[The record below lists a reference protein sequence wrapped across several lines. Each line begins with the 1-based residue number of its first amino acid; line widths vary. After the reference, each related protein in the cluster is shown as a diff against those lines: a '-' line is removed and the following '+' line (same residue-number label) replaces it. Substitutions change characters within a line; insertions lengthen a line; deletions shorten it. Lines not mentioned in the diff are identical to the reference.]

1 MSKKLWLKD
10 LIDKFTGIIII
21 IFLLPILFI
30 IGILIKIE
38 DGGKI
43 FFLQKRLGK
52 DRKIFKI
59 YKFRTMKENAP
70 DIRLAD
76 GSTFNSDNDPRV
88 TKIGKFLRRTS
99 LDELAQIINV
109 IKGEMSIIGPRPD
122 LPDHLKL
129 YEGDEFKKLLVRPG
143 ITGYA
148 QVNGRNDLPW
158 KERFKYDIYYAENWS
173 IMLDM
178 KIILKTI
185 QIILTGKG
193 VNRENV

>member
-1 MSKKLWLKD
+1 MWAKNLFDRIGSIILFI
-10 LIDKFTGIIII
+10 LI
-21 IFLLPILFI
+21 LPILLI
-30 IGILIKIE
+30 IGILIKLE

-43 FFLQKRLGK
+43 FFLQKRVGK
-52 DRKIFKI
+52 DKKIFKI

-99 LDELAQIINV
+99 LDELAQIIN
-109 IKGEMSIIGPRPD
+109 IMKGEMSFVGPRPD

-129 YEGDEFKKLLVRPG
+129 YEGEEFKKLTVKPG

-158 KERFKYDIYYAENWS
+158 KERFKYDIYYAENYS
-173 IMLDM
+173 ILLDI

-185 QIILTGKG
+185 CIVFTGKG

>member
-1 MSKKLWLKD
+1 MWLKNLFD
-10 LIDKFTGIIII
+10 RVGGV
-21 IFLLPILFI
+21 ILFI
-30 IGILIKIE
+30 LLFPLLLIIGSLIKIE

-52 DRKIFKI
+52 DKKIFQI

-76 GSTFNSDNDPRV
+76 GSTFNSDDDPRV

-109 IKGEMSIIGPRPD
+109 IKGEMSFIGPRPD

-129 YEGDEFKKLLVRPG
+129 YEGEEFKKLLVKPG

-158 KERFKYDIYYAENWS
+158 KERFKYDIYYVENWS
-173 IMLDM
+173 ILLDI
-178 KIILKTI
+178 KIIIKTVS
-185 QIILTGKG
+185 IIFTGKG

>member
-10 LIDKFTGIIII
+10 LIDKFIGIIVI

-76 GSTFNSDNDPRV
+76 GSTFNSDDDPRV

>member
-1 MSKKLWLKD
+1 MWLKNLFD
-10 LIDKFTGIIII
+10 KIGGVILFILLIP
-21 IFLLPILFI
+21 FLLI

-38 DGGKI
+38 DGGKV

-52 DRKIFKI
+52 DKKIFEI

-76 GSTFNSDNDPRV
+76 GSTFNSDADPRV
-88 TKIGKFLRRTS
+88 TKVGKFLRRTS

-109 IKGEMSIIGPRPD
+109 IKGEMSFIGPRPD
-122 LPDHLKL
+122 LPDHLNL
-129 YEGDEFKKLLVRPG
+129 YEGQEFKKLLVKPG

-173 IMLDM
+173 ILLDV

-185 QIILTGKG
+185 SIIFTGKG

>member
-1 MSKKLWLKD
+1 MSKKLWLKS

-76 GSTFNSDNDPRV
+76 GSTFNSDDDPRV

>member
-1 MSKKLWLKD
+1 MWAKNLFDRIGSIILFI
-10 LIDKFTGIIII
+10 LI
-21 IFLLPILFI
+21 LPILLI
-30 IGILIKIE
+30 IGILIKLE

-43 FFLQKRLGK
+43 FFLQKRVGK
-52 DRKIFKI
+52 DKKIFKI

-99 LDELAQIINV
+99 LDELAQIIN
-109 IKGEMSIIGPRPD
+109 IMKGEMSFVGPRPD

-129 YEGDEFKKLLVRPG
+129 YEGEEFKKLTVKPG

-158 KERFKYDIYYAENWS
+158 KERFKYDIYYAENCS
-173 IMLDM
+173 ILLDI
-178 KIILKTI
+178 KIILRTI
-185 QIILTGKG
+185 CIVFTGKG

>member
-1 MSKKLWLKD
+1 MWLKI
-10 LIDKFTGIIII
+10 LFDKIGGV
-21 IFLLPILFI
+21 ILFI
-30 IGILIKIE
+30 LLSPVLLIIGLIIKLE
-38 DGGKI
+38 DGGKV

-52 DRKIFKI
+52 DKEIFEI

-99 LDELAQIINV
+99 LDELAQIINI
-109 IKGEMSIIGPRPD
+109 IKGEMSFIGPRPD

-129 YEGDEFKKLLVRPG
+129 YEGEEFKKLLVKPG

-158 KERFKYDIYYAENWS
+158 KERFKYDIYYVENWS
-173 IMLDM
+173 ILLDI
-178 KIILKTI
+178 KIILKTVS
-185 QIILTGKG
+185 IIFTGKG

>member
-1 MSKKLWLKD
+1 MWAKNLFDRIGSIILFI
-10 LIDKFTGIIII
+10 LI
-21 IFLLPILFI
+21 LPILLI
-30 IGILIKIE
+30 IGILIKLE

-43 FFLQKRLGK
+43 FFLQKRVGK
-52 DRKIFKI
+52 NKKIFKI

-99 LDELAQIINV
+99 LDELAQILNIM
-109 IKGEMSIIGPRPD
+109 KGEMSFVGPRPD

-129 YEGDEFKKLLVRPG
+129 YEGEEFKKLTVKPG

-158 KERFKYDIYYAENWS
+158 KERFKYDIYYAENCS
-173 IMLDM
+173 ILLDI
-178 KIILKTI
+178 KIILRTI
-185 QIILTGKG
+185 CIVFTGKG

>member
-10 LIDKFTGIIII
+10 LIDKFIGIIVI

-76 GSTFNSDNDPRV
+76 GSTFNSDDDPRV

-158 KERFKYDIYYAENWS
+158 KER
-173 IMLDM
+173 
-178 KIILKTI
+178 
-185 QIILTGKG
+185 
-193 VNRENV
+193 

>member
-1 MSKKLWLKD
+1 MWLKNLFD
-10 LIDKFTGIIII
+10 KIGGVILFILLIP
-21 IFLLPILFI
+21 FLLI

-38 DGGKI
+38 DGGKV

-52 DRKIFKI
+52 DKKIFEI

-76 GSTFNSDNDPRV
+76 GSTFNSDADPRV
-88 TKIGKFLRRTS
+88 TKVGKFLRRTS

-109 IKGEMSIIGPRPD
+109 IKGEMSFIGPRPD
-122 LPDHLKL
+122 LPDHLNF
-129 YEGDEFKKLLVRPG
+129 YEGQEFKKLLVKPG

-173 IMLDM
+173 ILLDV

-185 QIILTGKG
+185 SIIFTGKG

>member
-1 MSKKLWLKD
+1 MWVKNLF
-10 LIDKFTGIIII
+10 DKVGGV
-21 IFLLPILFI
+21 ILFI
-30 IGILIKIE
+30 LLLPLLLIIGLIIKAE
-38 DGGKI
+38 DGGKV

-52 DRKIFKI
+52 NKEIFEI

-70 DIRLAD
+70 DIRLED

-99 LDELAQIINV
+99 LDELAQIVNI
-109 IKGEMSIIGPRPD
+109 IKGEMSFIGPRPD

-129 YEGDEFKKLLVRPG
+129 YEGEEFKKLLVKPG

-158 KERFKYDIYYAENWS
+158 KARFKYDIYYAENWS
-173 IMLDM
+173 ILLDI

-185 QIILTGKG
+185 EIIFTGKG

>member
-1 MSKKLWLKD
+1 MWLKNLFD
-10 LIDKFTGIIII
+10 RVGGV
-21 IFLLPILFI
+21 ILFI
-30 IGILIKIE
+30 LLFPLLLIIGSLIKIE

-52 DRKIFKI
+52 DKKIFKI

-76 GSTFNSDNDPRV
+76 GSTFNSDDDPRV

-109 IKGEMSIIGPRPD
+109 IKGDMSFIGPRPD

-129 YEGDEFKKLLVRPG
+129 YEGEEFKKLLVKPG

-173 IMLDM
+173 ILLDI
-178 KIILKTI
+178 KIIIKTVS
-185 QIILTGKG
+185 IIFTGKG

>member
-1 MSKKLWLKD
+1 MWVKN
-10 LIDKFTGIIII
+10 IFDKVGGV
-21 IFLLPILFI
+21 ILFI
-30 IGILIKIE
+30 LLLPLLLIIGLIIKAE

-52 DRKIFKI
+52 NKKIFKI

-70 DIRLAD
+70 DIRLKD
-76 GSTFNSDNDPRV
+76 GSTFNSANDPRV
-88 TKIGKFLRRTS
+88 TKIGKLLRRTS
-99 LDELAQIINV
+99 LDELAQIINI
-109 IKGEMSIIGPRPD
+109 IKGEMSFIGPRPD

-129 YEGDEFKKLLVRPG
+129 YEGEEFKKLLVKPG

-148 QVNGRNDLPW
+148 QINGRNDLPW
-158 KERFKYDIYYAENWS
+158 KERFRYDIYYAENWS
-173 IMLDM
+173 ILLDV

-185 QIILTGKG
+185 SIIFSGKG

>member
-1 MSKKLWLKD
+1 MWLKNLFD
-10 LIDKFTGIIII
+10 RVGGVILFII
-21 IFLLPILFI
+21 LLPILLI
-30 IGILIKIE
+30 IASLIKNE
-38 DGGKI
+38 DKGKI

-52 DRKIFKI
+52 DEHIFEI

-70 DIRLAD
+70 DIRLKD
-76 GSTFNSDNDPRV
+76 GSTFNSDDDPRV

-99 LDELAQIINV
+99 LDELAQIINI
-109 IKGEMSIIGPRPD
+109 IKGEMSFIGPRPD

-129 YEGDEFKKLLVRPG
+129 YEGEEFKKLLVKPG

-148 QVNGRNDLPW
+148 QVNGRNNLPW
-158 KERFKYDIYYAENWS
+158 KERFKYDIYYVENWS
-173 IMLDM
+173 ILLDI

-185 QIILTGKG
+185 RIIFSGKG

>member
-1 MSKKLWLKD
+1 MWVKNLF
-10 LIDKFTGIIII
+10 DKVGGV
-21 IFLLPILFI
+21 ILFI
-30 IGILIKIE
+30 LLSPVLVIIGLIIKLE
-38 DGGKI
+38 DGGKV

-52 DRKIFKI
+52 DKEIFEI

-88 TKIGKFLRRTS
+88 TKIGKFMRRTS
-99 LDELAQIINV
+99 LDELAQIVNI
-109 IKGEMSIIGPRPD
+109 IKGEMSFIGPRPD

-129 YEGDEFKKLLVRPG
+129 YEGEEFKKLLVKPG

-158 KERFKYDIYYAENWS
+158 KERFKYDIYYVENWS
-173 IMLDM
+173 ILLDI

-185 QIILTGKG
+185 KIIFTGKG
-193 VNRENV
+193 VNREDV

>member
-1 MSKKLWLKD
+1 MWLKN
-10 LIDKFTGIIII
+10 LLDKIGGV
-21 IFLLPILFI
+21 ILFVLLFPFLVV

-38 DGGKI
+38 DGGKV
-43 FFLQKRLGK
+43 FFLQDRLGK
-52 DRKIFKI
+52 DKKIFKI

-76 GSTFNSDNDPRV
+76 GSTFNSDTDSRV
-88 TKIGKFLRRTS
+88 TKVGKFLRKTS

-109 IKGEMSIIGPRPD
+109 IKGEMSFIGPRPD

-129 YEGDEFKKLLVRPG
+129 YEGQEFKKLLVKPG

-173 IMLDM
+173 ILLDI

-185 QIILTGKG
+185 GIIFTGKG

>member
-1 MSKKLWLKD
+1 MWLKI
-10 LIDKFTGIIII
+10 LFDKIGGV
-21 IFLLPILFI
+21 ILFI
-30 IGILIKIE
+30 LLLPVLLVIGLIIKVE
-38 DGGKI
+38 DGGRV

-52 DRKIFKI
+52 DKKIFEI

-70 DIRLAD
+70 DIRLVD
-76 GSTFNSDNDPRV
+76 GSTFNSENDPRV
-88 TKIGKFLRRTS
+88 TKIGKILRRTS

-109 IKGEMSIIGPRPD
+109 IKGEMSFIGPRPD

-129 YEGDEFKKLLVRPG
+129 YEGEEFKKLLVRPG

-173 IMLDM
+173 ILLDI

-185 QIILTGKG
+185 EIIFTGKG
-193 VNRENV
+193 VNREDV

>member
-1 MSKKLWLKD
+1 MWLKI
-10 LIDKFTGIIII
+10 LFDKIGGV
-21 IFLLPILFI
+21 ILFI
-30 IGILIKIE
+30 LLLPVLLIIGLIIKVE
-38 DGGKI
+38 DGGKV

-52 DRKIFKI
+52 DKEIFEI

-109 IKGEMSIIGPRPD
+109 IKGEMSFIGPRPD

-129 YEGDEFKKLLVRPG
+129 YEGEEFKKLLVKPG

-173 IMLDM
+173 ILLDI

-185 QIILTGKG
+185 SIIFSGKG

>member
-1 MSKKLWLKD
+1 MWAKNLF
-10 LIDKFTGIIII
+10 DKIVGV
-21 IFLLPILFI
+21 ILFI
-30 IGILIKIE
+30 LLLPLLLIIGLMIKVE

-52 DRKIFKI
+52 NKEIFEI

-70 DIRLAD
+70 DIRLED

-99 LDELAQIINV
+99 LDELAQIVNI
-109 IKGEMSIIGPRPD
+109 IKGEMSFIGPRPD

-129 YEGDEFKKLLVRPG
+129 YEGEEFKKLLVKPG

-158 KERFKYDIYYAENWS
+158 KARFKYDIYYAENWS
-173 IMLDM
+173 ILLDI

-185 QIILTGKG
+185 EIIFTGKG